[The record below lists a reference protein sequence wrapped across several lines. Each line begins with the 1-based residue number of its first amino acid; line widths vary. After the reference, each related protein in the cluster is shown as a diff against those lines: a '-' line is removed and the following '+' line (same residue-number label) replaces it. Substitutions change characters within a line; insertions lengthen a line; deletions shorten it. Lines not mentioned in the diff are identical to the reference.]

1 MSSVIDGKDNF
12 YVQER
17 FIFQVRLD
25 KLLSTLIHTKLV
37 IYEEVI

>member
-1 MSSVIDGKDNF
+1 MEKI
-12 YVQER
+12 
-17 FIFQVRLD
+17 IFMIRLD